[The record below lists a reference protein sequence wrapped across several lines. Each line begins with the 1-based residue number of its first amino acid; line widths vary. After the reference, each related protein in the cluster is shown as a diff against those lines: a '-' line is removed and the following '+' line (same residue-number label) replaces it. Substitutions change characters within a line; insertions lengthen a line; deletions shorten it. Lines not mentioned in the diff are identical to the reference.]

1 MFKHL
6 PNIYKPFLPQLVY
19 SLNKTI
25 NKNNMQLKKLFI
37 IVILTT
43 TFTSIYAQIDNAV
56 VSGVVRHEQSKEP
69 LPYVNIVVA
78 DSDDSFLTGA
88 ITNEKGIF
96 TIEELSTGDYSLKV
110 SFMGFTEQVIPFHVG
125 SLNNFLDLGTISLE
139 ESAMQLDEV
148 TVTAT
153 RMEVAAAMD
162 KKTFSVEDNISQQ
175 GGSALQV
182 MQTYRVLPSIEMV
195 KYFYVVAIK

>member
-1 MFKHL
+1 
-6 PNIYKPFLPQLVY
+6 
-19 SLNKTI
+19 
-25 NKNNMQLKKLFI
+25 MQLKKLFI